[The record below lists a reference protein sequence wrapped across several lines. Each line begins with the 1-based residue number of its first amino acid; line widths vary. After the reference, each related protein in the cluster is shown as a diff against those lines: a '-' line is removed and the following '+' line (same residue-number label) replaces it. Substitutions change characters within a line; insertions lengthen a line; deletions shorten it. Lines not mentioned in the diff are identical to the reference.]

1 MPSGIGADSSACQTE
16 NSFPSGSFACANQPM
31 RLPQE
36 SFAWAVSTEGISMC
50 TIVPF
55 TPSPFVVVK
64 VTEKLPNSS
73 DRARGLG
80 HVREHTVERAR
91 DLFEVERV
99 DEQARV
105 ADLPAP

>member
-1 MPSGIGADSSACQTE
+1 
-16 NSFPSGSFACANQPM
+16 
-31 RLPQE
+31 
-36 SFAWAVSTEGISMC
+36 MC

-64 VTEKLPNSS
+64 ITEKLPNSS

-105 ADLPAP
+105 ADLPAPAAAHEPAWLLLHRPALPRALLLQRPGRAAIALCVDPAL